1 MRGSLKPWPAVV
13 PAASAARLVP
23 PDPVRHASGLVR
35 RASEEECEGR
45 TRRKGRGMGRR
56 ARKSRSRRKRKANH
70 GKRPTAR

>member
-1 MRGSLKPWPAVV
+1 MAGRR
-13 PAASAARLVP
+13 ARRLRRTARP